1 MCLNTIVG
9 LCGSLRR
16 ASYNMMLLRAAQ
28 AAAPV
33 GTTIEIASI
42 RDVPLYDGDVD
53 AAEGPPAAVRELKDR
68 VAACDGVLIVTPE
81 YNHSIPG
88 VLKNTVDWLSR
99 PPADIP
105 RIFRG
110 RPVAIAGA
118 TPGQGG
124 TALAQDAW
132 LPVVRTLGMLP
143 WFEGRLLVSGAAKV
157 FDTSG
162 ALVDA
167 ATREKL
173 EKFVLGFCA
182 FVDRQK
188 GSRT

>member
-1 MCLNTIVG
+1 MNTIVG

-16 ASYNMMLLRAAQ
+16 ASYNMMLLREAQ
-28 AAAPV
+28 AAAPA

-42 RDVPLYDGDVD
+42 REVPLYDGDLD
-53 AAEGPPAAVRELKDR
+53 GADGPPAAVRELKDR
-68 VAACDGVLIVTPE
+68 VAASDGVLIITPE

-88 VLKNTVDWLSR
+88 VLKNTIDWLSR
-99 PPADIP
+99 PPADIA

-118 TPGQGG
+118 TTGQGG

-157 FDTSG
+157 FDSSG

-167 ATREKL
+167 PTREKI
-173 EKFVLGFCA
+173 EKFVRGFCA
-182 FVDRQK
+182 FVERQK
-188 GSRT
+188 GSRP

>member
-1 MCLNTIVG
+1 
-9 LCGSLRR
+9 
-16 ASYNMMLLRAAQ
+16 MLLRAAQ
-28 AAAPV
+28 AAAAA

-42 RDVPLYDGDVD
+42 RDVPLYDGDLD
-53 AAEGPPAAVRELKDR
+53 GPDGPPAAVRELKDR
-68 VAACDGVLIVTPE
+68 VAASDGVLIITPE

-88 VLKNTVDWLSR
+88 VLKNTIDWLSR
-99 PPADIP
+99 PPADIA
-105 RIFRG
+105 RVFRG

-132 LPVVRTLGMLP
+132 LPVIRTLGMLP

-167 ATREKL
+167 ATREKV
-173 EKFVLGFCA
+173 EKFVAGFSA

-188 GSRT
+188 GIRT